1 MDEQLKNGMSAP
13 TNTPRHAG
21 KSGMSHVTRMGP
33 NGAPTQILSLVSL
46 QRLDFQSKEKLAAL
60 NKQRAHDRSPRTGL
74 TSSLG

>member
-33 NGAPTQILSLVSL
+33 NGAPAQILSLVSL
-46 QRLDFQSKEKLAAL
+46 QRLDFQSKEKLAVL